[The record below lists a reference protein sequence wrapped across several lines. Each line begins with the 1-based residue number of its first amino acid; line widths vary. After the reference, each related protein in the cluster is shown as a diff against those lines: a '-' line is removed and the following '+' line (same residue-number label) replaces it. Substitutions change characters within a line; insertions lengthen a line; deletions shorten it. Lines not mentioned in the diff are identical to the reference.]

1 MPVRFQT
8 NVTEPLPKNTEDIS
22 TESHLLW
29 VTDAAE
35 AVNKAQTGWKDFTEA
50 LENRGLFMLDNVQN
64 QIIFC
69 LPQGKNRNQEQENQQ
84 IRDMMQASVEGRLFV
99 RNHETGML
107 MQLRA
112 KTLTDQECE
121 LELSKQVREIPGV
134 QDLMPVLQA
143 PAPEAPSI
151 LARIVA
157 WFAPNSKYGQKVA
170 AYDSYVAGLVK
181 LPEEQVASE
190 RDMIDELG
198 GRHREEEKADADSRE
213 AQQQENELQQE
224 NEQQKELPKENEQPA
239 NKQENDYPTFGLKRY
254 SKQGLEGCFTRMA
267 FSKKAAEDAQKN
279 IPDTSPVRFDGKEL
293 GLLVVMAMANPELSV
308 TSKRSGNKHVN
319 DPDTTYSEFVGSH
332 LLQGNPLSP
341 ETTGFRMAATRLVGM
356 ALKQAAD
363 GNYEKLAKII
373 ADGLTHNNKFLQS
386 QKELS
391 DLYTG
396 CAEMGQMM
404 IKLMDKNDDL
414 KKAVMA
420 QLGADTKQ
428 IHIANTAKN
437 ISDFRVDAM
446 KTYQEMMKTIN
457 LFVDSDIKDSNGKV
471 IGQKHTPIVQYE
483 VTDIAK
489 VALLSKIEM
498 DMNFGKINL
507 EDSQFAKPDEAQNIV
522 KDYGTSAVLDGFQ
535 WDVNR
540 GAILQN
546 PNKMKDLFDAATK
559 EMGGALDIK
568 KFERQQGLDK
578 DAQYNDLYN
587 YNEKVIG
594 KQDIDIQKIFG

>member
-1 MPVRFQT
+1 MPVRFKT

-29 VTDAAE
+29 VVEAAQ
-35 AVNKAQTGWKDFTEA
+35 AVNQAETGWRDFTEA
-50 LENRGLFMLDNVQN
+50 LENRGLFMLDNDQN

-69 LPQGKNRNQEQENQQ
+69 LPQGRSRNQDQNTQQ
-84 IRDMMQASVEGRLFV
+84 LRAMIQASAEGRLFV
-99 RNHETGML
+99 RNHETGLL

-112 KTLTDQECE
+112 KTLTDQNCE
-121 LELSKQVREIPGV
+121 LELSEPVSEIPGV
-134 QDLMPVLQA
+134 QDLIPALQ
-143 PAPEAPSI
+143 APEAPSI
-151 LARIVA
+151 WARIAA

-170 AYDSYVAGLVK
+170 AYDSYVAGIVK
-181 LPEEQVASE
+181 LPEEQVDSE

-198 GRHREEEKADADSRE
+198 GRHQEEEKVVADSRE

-239 NKQENDYPTFGLKRY
+239 NKQENEHPTFGLKKY
-254 SKQGLEGCFTRMA
+254 SKKVLENCFVRMTY
-267 FSKKAAEDAQKN
+267 SQKAANDAQKS
-279 IPDTSPVRFDGKEL
+279 IPETSPVRFDGKEL
-293 GLLVVMAMANPELSV
+293 GLLVVMAMASPELSF
-308 TSKRSGNKHVN
+308 TSKKSGNKHVSN
-319 DPDTTYSEFVGSH
+319 PDTTYKSFVGSH
-332 LLQGNPLSP
+332 LVQGNPLSP
-341 ETTGFRMAATRLVGM
+341 ETKAFTMVAQRLVGA
-356 ALKQAAD
+356 ALKQAAT

-414 KKAVMA
+414 KKAVMD

-457 LFVDSDIKDSNGKV
+457 LFVDSDIKDSKGKV

-507 EDSQFAKPDEAQNIV
+507 EDSQFANPDEAKNIV
-522 KDYGTSAVLDGFQ
+522 KDYGTSDVLNAFQ
-535 WDVNR
+535 WDANR
-540 GAILQN
+540 GALLQN
-546 PNKMKDLFDAATK
+546 PKKMMDLFDAATND
-559 EMGGALDIK
+559 MGGALDIK
-568 KFERQQGLDK
+568 KFEREQGLDK

-587 YNEKVIG
+587 YNEQVIG

>member
-1 MPVRFQT
+1 MPVRFKT
-8 NVTEPLPKNTEDIS
+8 DVTLPLPKDTEEI
-22 TESHLLW
+22 TAEAHLLW
-29 VTDAAE
+29 VVEAAE
-35 AVNKAQTGWKDFTEA
+35 AVNKAQTGWQDFTEA
-50 LENRGLFMLDNVQN
+50 LENRGLFMLDNKQN

-69 LPQGKNRNQEQENQQ
+69 LPQDRSRNHDQQ
-84 IRDMMQASVEGRLFV
+84 IRDMMQASAEGRLFV
-99 RNHETGML
+99 RAKNTDML

-112 KTLTDQECE
+112 KTLTDQKCE

-134 QDLMPVLQA
+134 QDLT
-143 PAPEAPSI
+143 PAFQEPEAPSI
-151 LARIVA
+151 WARIAA

-170 AYDSYVAGLVK
+170 AYDNYMAGLVK
-181 LPEEQVASE
+181 LPEEQ
-190 RDMIDELG
+190 DMIDELA
-198 GRHREEEKADADSRE
+198 GRHQEEEKVDGDSRE
-213 AQQQENELQQE
+213 AQQQKEE

-239 NKQENDYPTFGLKRY
+239 KEEENEYPTFGLKKY
-254 SKQGLEGCFTRMA
+254 SKEGLENCFARMA
-267 FSKKAAEDAQKN
+267 FSKKAAEEAQKN
-279 IPDTSPVRFDGKEL
+279 IPATSPVRFDGKEL
-293 GLLVVMAMANPELSV
+293 GLLVVMAMANPELSF
-308 TSKRSGNKHVN
+308 TSKKSGNKHVS

-332 LLQGNPLSP
+332 LLQGNLLSAH
-341 ETTGFRMAATRLVGM
+341 TAAYRTGATRLVGA
-356 ALKQAAD
+356 ALKQAAN

-386 QKELS
+386 QNQLS
-391 DLYTG
+391 DLYTE

-414 KKAVMA
+414 KKAVMD

-428 IHIANTAKN
+428 IQIANTAKN

-457 LFVDSDIKDSNGKV
+457 LFVDSDIKDSNGRV

-507 EDSQFAKPDEAQNIV
+507 EDSQFANPDEAKNIV
-522 KDYGTSAVLDGFQ
+522 KDYGTSAVLDAFQ

-540 GAILQN
+540 GALLQN
-546 PNKMKDLFDAATK
+546 PKKMMDLFNAATDK
-559 EMGGALDIK
+559 MDGALDIK
-568 KFERQQGLDK
+568 KFEREHGLDK

>member
-1 MPVRFQT
+1 MPVRFKA
-8 NVTEPLPKNTEDIS
+8 NVTEPLPKDTEDIS

-29 VTDAAE
+29 VMEAAE
-35 AVNKAQTGWKDFTEA
+35 AVNKVQTGWKDFTEA
-50 LENRGLFMLDNVQN
+50 LENRGLFMLDNEQN

-69 LPQGKNRNQEQENQQ
+69 LPQDRNRNQDQEAQQ
-84 IRDMMQASVEGRLFV
+84 IRDMMQASAEGRLFV
-99 RNHETGML
+99 RAKNTDML

-112 KTLTDQECE
+112 KSLTDQNCE
-121 LELSKQVREIPGV
+121 LELSEQVREIPGV
-134 QDLMPVLQA
+134 QDLIPALQE
-143 PAPEAPSI
+143 PEAPSI
-151 LARIVA
+151 WARIAA

-181 LPEEQVASE
+181 LPEEQVDSE
-190 RDMIDELG
+190 RDMIDELA
-198 GRHREEEKADADSRE
+198 GRHQEEEKVDADSRE
-213 AQQQENELQQE
+213 AQQQE
-224 NEQQKELPKENEQPA
+224 NEQQKELPKENEQLA
-239 NKQENDYPTFGLKRY
+239 NKQEDEYPTFGLKKY
-254 SKQGLEGCFTRMA
+254 SEKVLENCFARMA
-267 FSKKAAEDAQKN
+267 FSKKAAEEAQKN
-279 IPDTSPVRFDGKEL
+279 IPATSPVRFDGKEL
-293 GLLVVMAMANPELSV
+293 GLLVVMAMANPELSF
-308 TSKRSGNKHVN
+308 TSKKSGNRHVSN
-319 DPDTTYSEFVGSH
+319 PDTTYREFVGSH

-341 ETTGFRMAATRLVGM
+341 ETTGFRMAATRLVGA
-356 ALKQAAD
+356 ALKQAAN

-428 IHIANTAKN
+428 IDIANTAKN

-446 KTYQEMMKTIN
+446 KTYQEMMKTID
-457 LFVDSDIKDSNGKV
+457 LFVVKDIKNSKGKV

-507 EDSQFAKPDEAQNIV
+507 EDSQFANPNEAKNIV
-522 KDYGTSAVLDGFQ
+522 KDYGTSAVLDAFQ
-535 WDVNR
+535 WEANR
-540 GAILQN
+540 SALLQN
-546 PNKMKDLFDAATK
+546 PKKMKDLFDAATK

-568 KFERQQGLDK
+568 KFEREQGLDK
-578 DAQYNDLYN
+578 DAQYNDMYN